1 MTKIDIWLL
10 YNTFRVVISK
20 GVDIMLGKDNK
31 DNKWD
36 KFYVDKTDSDFIKF
50 AEILTKNDEE
60 SPGKV
65 EERISLDDFLNIV
78 NKKEVD
84 IIQDVQEVNADTT
97 TNGNDNTNEEL
108 IEEYEE
114 ENDVVRKDYTFII
127 AFIFSSII
135 CIVVIILIYTVLI

>member
-1 MTKIDIWLL
+1 
-10 YNTFRVVISK
+10 
-20 GVDIMLGKDNK
+20 MLGKDNK

-36 KFYVDKTDSDFIKF
+36 KFYVDKTDPDFIKF

>member
-1 MTKIDIWLL
+1 
-10 YNTFRVVISK
+10 
-20 GVDIMLGKDNK
+20 MLGKDNK